1 LTSATVVPLGVKPKR
16 RKTLEPFTV
25 EHFRVYAS
33 RLVFDDGRTREPEDW
48 QLDYAREVFRGVVV
62 PGAGRRR
69 ALDVAESWLLV
80 PEGNGKTTFV
90 GELALYGA
98 DWALRPWIPVGA
110 SSRDQAKTLYTQAKG
125 FVDNTPGLA
134 RRFKCFD
141 GYRAIRPLNPKTGKP
156 RSGRGVEICP
166 WDPATNDGVI
176 PFPFFICD
184 ELHRHP
190 DMTLWRLWKGKS
202 RKRGA
207 VGIGISTAGE
217 PGTEFEEARDRVRE
231 QCARIT
237 RRHGGT
243 LYRGNRMSMWEYR
256 LERPE
261 LAQDPEAVAAVN
273 PLSTVTPEDMA
284 EELESPTLDIGDFKR
299 LKCNLPS
306 RSTFAAITDEEW
318 AKARSELPAIPDG
331 ERIDCGLDLG
341 WKQDTTALVPL
352 WTGPDFKLLDEA
364 QVAVPPRDGTSLHPD
379 KVKALLYSRLERN
392 PIDALVMDTSNG
404 EDIAAWAADE
414 LGLTVIDRTQGND
427 LMVQDY
433 KNFMLGLRTRVPFR
447 ETRKEL
453 RRDGSE
459 QVIGHVDHKP
469 LRVVRSCPLLTRH
482 SMNAIGRRLPRGDTR
497 FDRPTSS
504 RGTPSKQDT
513 RVIDA
518 LTAAGMV
525 VTHTCTLTP
534 ANTFDLSAFRVTTT

>member
-331 ERIDCGLDLG
+331 ERIDCGRGCLSARRARSSAG
-341 WKQDTTALVPL
+341 TAP
-352 WTGPDFKLLDEA
+352 
-364 QVAVPPRDGTSLHPD
+364 
-379 KVKALLYSRLERN
+379 SR
-392 PIDALVMDTSNG
+392 
-404 EDIAAWAADE
+404 
-414 LGLTVIDRTQGND
+414 
-427 LMVQDY
+427 
-433 KNFMLGLRTRVPFR
+433 
-447 ETRKEL
+447 
-453 RRDGSE
+453 
-459 QVIGHVDHKP
+459 
-469 LRVVRSCPLLTRH
+469 
-482 SMNAIGRRLPRGDTR
+482 
-497 FDRPTSS
+497 SS
-504 RGTPSKQDT
+504 
-513 RVIDA
+513 A
-518 LTAAGMV
+518 
-525 VTHTCTLTP
+525 TLT
-534 ANTFDLSAFRVTTT
+534 TSRSASCAAARC